1 MALMMFIGGG
11 RDADDGGMRQS
22 GRVDHATAG
31 GGSAVVFSDG
41 LGLDAGAVAGAV
53 FAVAPGPCAQEVRGR
68 RIATNRGGSAM
79 PTYIVLGNF
88 TDQGIRTIKD
98 TPKRME
104 GVKAIGKQH
113 GVTVTQ
119 MYWTLGQ
126 YDVVAVL
133 EAPDDTAITA
143 FGLSVGMVGNVRT
156 QTLRAYSSDDMKGIL
171 GALK

>member
-1 MALMMFIGGG
+1 
-11 RDADDGGMRQS
+11 
-22 GRVDHATAG
+22 
-31 GGSAVVFSDG
+31 
-41 LGLDAGAVAGAV
+41 
-53 FAVAPGPCAQEVRGR
+53 
-68 RIATNRGGSAM
+68 M

-98 TPKRME
+98 TPKRMD

-126 YDVVAVL
+126 YDIVAVL

-143 FGLSVGMVGNVRT
+143 FGLSVGMIGNVRT